1 MSTIVAV
8 RKARTEALDPLNAE
22 RSTNYSKMKAIGEKS
37 KKDFKTGTDD
47 VEFDRLKKSIEALD
61 IKIEATEKEYDAEI
75 KRLQDV
81 QDLERKS
88 AQAVGGQ
95 DRSTVPAEAKDD
107 PWTSEAAAKAKGL
120 ITNKGLVFGGIAKM
134 IGLGG
139 GSFFEARQHAKDIY
153 GESHPIT
160 KALLAGV
167 GASGG
172 FMVPPEYINEII
184 ELLRPMAVVRS
195 ANPRTMPMPRGTM
208 TLPSQ
213 TQAAT
218 ATYTGETAQIPQSQ
232 QQLGQIVAT
241 YKKLTAL
248 VPVTND
254 LMRYSDPAADAFV
267 RDDLVKVMALREDLA
282 FMLGDGTAETPR
294 GFLSFAN
301 AWALQNLGSQ
311 GSWLTTAAST
321 AAVGG
326 NFITSTLAYTL
337 ATAAA
342 ELGGAVN
349 KLDTANVL
357 DARRCWFMHP
367 RIWNYLNNVQN
378 SLGVYVYR
386 DELSRGTLLGYPFKK
401 STQIPINIWD
411 VTATNKDCSF
421 IFLVEMTDAMIL
433 DAMTMELAVSREGMY
448 IDSTGATVSAFQK
461 DQTIIRAIQEH
472 DFQMR
477 HPASIAVI
485 QFVRWAPAIS

>member
-1 MSTIVAV
+1 MTIAAV
-8 RKARTEALDPLNAE
+8 RAARAKALDELTAQRAAE
-22 RSTNYSKMKAIGEKS
+22 YAKMKTLGEKKNFD
-37 KKDFKTGTDD
+37 KKVDGP
-47 VEFDRLKKSIEALD
+47 EYEGLKKSVEVID
-61 IKIEATEKEYDAEI
+61 VKIKATEEEYDAEI
-75 KRLQDV
+75 ERLQDL
-81 QDLERKS
+81 QDLERKG
-88 AQAVGGQ
+88 AVAVAGQ
-95 DRSTVPAEAKDD
+95 ERSVPAAVNND
-107 PWTSEAAAKAKGL
+107 PWTNEEAAKARGL
-120 ITNKGLVFGGIAKM
+120 LTNKGLVMGGIAKM
-134 IGLGG
+134 IGLGH
-139 GSFFEARQHAKDIY
+139 GSFYEARQHAKEIY

-184 ELLRPMAVVRS
+184 ELLRPLAVVRS

-218 ATYTGETAQIPQSQ
+218 ASYSGETAQITQSQ

-254 LMRYSDPAADAFV
+254 LMRYADPAADAFV
-267 RDDLVKVMALREDLA
+267 RDDLTKVMALREDLA
-282 FMLGDGTAETPR
+282 FMLGDGTQETPR
-294 GFLSFAN
+294 GYLSFAN
-301 AWALQNLGSQ
+301 SWAIQNGGSA
-311 GSWLTTAAST
+311 GVFSSTGNSTAAS
-321 AAVGG
+321 GG
-326 NFITSTLAYTL
+326 NFITSNETYTL
-337 ATAAA
+337 ATAAQ

-349 KLDTANVL
+349 KLDTANVP
-357 DARRCWFMHP
+357 DIRRVWFMHP
-367 RIWNYLNNVQN
+367 RTWNYLNNVQN

-401 STQIPINIWD
+401 STQIPINIHD
-411 VTATNKDCSF
+411 TSSTNTDCSF

-433 DAMTMELAVSREGMY
+433 DAMTLELAVSREGMY
-448 IDSTGATVSAFQK
+448 VDSGGATVSAFQK

-477 HPASIAVI
+477 HPASIAVV

>member
-1 MSTIVAV
+1 MTIA
-8 RKARTEALDPLNAE
+8 ALRAKRAAALEELNAQ
-22 RSTNYSKMKAIGEKS
+22 RSADYSKLKALGEKP
-37 KKDFKTGTDD
+37 KKDFKIGTDD
-47 VEFDRLKKSIEALD
+47 VEFANLKKAIEAID
-61 IKIEATEKEYDAEI
+61 VKIKATEDEYDAEI
-75 KRLQDV
+75 NRLQDL
-81 QDLERKS
+81 QDLERKTVS
-88 AQAVGGQ
+88 AVAGQ
-95 DRSTVPAEAKDD
+95 DRSTVAAEAKDD
-107 PWTSEAAAKAKGL
+107 PWTSEASAKAKGL

-139 GSFFEARQHAKDIY
+139 GSFYEARQHAKEIY
-153 GESHPIT
+153 GENHPIT

-218 ATYTGETAQIPQSQ
+218 ATYTGETAAIPQSQ

-282 FMLGDGTAETPR
+282 FMLGDGTADTPR

-301 AWALQNLGSQ
+301 AWALQNAGTQ
-311 GSWLTTAAST
+311 GSFLTNANST

-326 NFITSTLAYTL
+326 NFVTSTLSYTL

-342 ELGGAVN
+342 ELGGLVN
-349 KLDTANVL
+349 KLDTANVS

-367 RIWNYLNNVQN
+367 RTWNYLNNVQN

-411 VTATNKDCSF
+411 TTGANKDCSF

-448 IDSTGATVSAFQK
+448 VDSTGATVSAFQK

-477 HPASIAVI
+477 HPASIAVD